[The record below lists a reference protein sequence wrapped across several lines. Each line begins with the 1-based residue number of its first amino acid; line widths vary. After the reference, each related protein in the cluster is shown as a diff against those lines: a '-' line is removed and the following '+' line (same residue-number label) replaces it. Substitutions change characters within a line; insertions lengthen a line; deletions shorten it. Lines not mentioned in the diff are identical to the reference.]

1 MSEIAIGVYVPDPS
15 HGELD
20 DGEVFRK
27 SLEAEYGV
35 PFRFVSIGR
44 GAAVAA
50 FMADLIA
57 FAESPTGVIG
67 GGLLAAFFAGEKIEK
82 NLDAWKRLYQRLKS
96 TFHHE
101 PTFDREGAAVLV
113 QNEIAKKLAE
123 ELRSIQCRGFEIVE
137 RLSLPDPMELPEPK
151 RLDVIGP
158 PADKVAISAVY
169 YFEMEANYRLF
180 LARVEG
186 VKVLLIEIGNPR

>member
-1 MSEIAIGVYVPDPS
+1 MSETGIGVYIPDPS
-15 HGELD
+15 HGELAE
-20 DGEVFRK
+20 GEVFRK
-27 SLEAEYGV
+27 SLEAEYDV

-57 FAESPTGVIG
+57 FAESPTGVVA

-96 TFHHE
+96 TFHHK

-113 QNEIAKKLAE
+113 QNEIAKKLDE
-123 ELRSIQCRGFEIVE
+123 EPRSILCRGFEIVD
-137 RLSLPDPMELPEPK
+137 RLSLINPMEIPEPK
-151 RLDVIGP
+151 HLDVIGP

-169 YFEMEANYRLF
+169 YFEVKANDRLF

-186 VKVLLIEIGNPR
+186 ENVLLIEIGNPQ

>member
-1 MSEIAIGVYVPDPS
+1 MSETGIGVYIPDPS
-15 HGELD
+15 HGELEE
-20 DGEVFRK
+20 GEVFRR

-57 FAESPTGVIG
+57 FAESPAGVIA
-67 GGLLAAFFAGEKIEK
+67 GGLLGAFFAGEKIEK
-82 NLDAWKRLYQRLKS
+82 NFDAWKRLCQRLKS

-113 QNEIAKKLAE
+113 QNEIAKKLGE
-123 ELRSIQCRGFEIVE
+123 EPRSIQCRGFEIVD
-137 RLSLPDPMELPEPK
+137 RRSLPDPMNLPEPK
-151 RLDVIGP
+151 HLDMIGP
-158 PADKVAISAVY
+158 RADKVANSAVY
-169 YFEMEANYRLF
+169 DFEMKANDRLF

-186 VKVLLIEIGNPR
+186 VEVLLIEIGNPH